1 MGVTLLNR
9 LILTWRTCLPF
20 AMKKGLCGSCP
31 LDWLFAGYQS
41 GKFGKFVELDFKM
54 LNWYFNCWVSIFK
67 GHTSFKTRK
76 GFYVPKYDDI
86 NSRLVYWCHNKYQK
100 NNKPKNLRESN
111 NNKLTTSTYQIAFY
125 REKIH
130 ILSFYF
136 LFFTGYVY
144 IYMILLMDFL
154 IFLNLFLKNK
164 DRS

>member
-9 LILTWRTCLPF
+9 LILTRRTCLSF
-20 AMKKGLCGSCP
+20 AIKEGSCGLCP

-41 GKFGKFVELDFKM
+41 DKFGKFVELDFKM
-54 LNWYFNCWVSIFK
+54 INWYFNCWVSILK
-67 GHTSFKTRK
+67 GHTPFKTRK

-125 REKIH
+125 REKNTYF
-130 ILSFYF
+130 IL
-136 LFFTGYVY
+136 LFFIFYGVC

-154 IFLNLFLKNK
+154 IFLKLFLKNK

>member
-1 MGVTLLNR
+1 MIKWWFRIMGVTLLNR
-9 LILTWRTCLPF
+9 LILTRRTCLPF
-20 AMKKGLCGSCP
+20 AIKKGLCGSCP

-125 REKIH
+125 REKNTYF
-130 ILSFYF
+130 IL
-136 LFFTGYVY
+136 LFFIFYGVC
-144 IYMILLMDFL
+144 IYMILLMDF
-154 IFLNLFLKNK
+154 FNFF
-164 DRS
+164 